1 MLSVFQKYP
10 QFITSDPRIDRIGA
24 YSVSADFMHSRH
36 ECFFNSEILENKTV
50 LDLGCCVGATGAW
63 VLSHGAKSYCGVE
76 YHKDLSDI
84 AKVNLSVFDT
94 ASWQIINSS
103 VESFFEENTD
113 KYDII
118 IASGI
123 IYAFFEPIP
132 ILKNIATRSN
142 TIIIE
147 SIHPT
152 IPGIDIETASVIAYK
167 RQHMLYGINKTE
179 LCFNSAVP
187 SMMFIIDYMKHYG
200 FSCDASVNN
209 DLKKYLPAVY
219 QNTRFGIKLVKNRN
233 AVLSQ
238 GFVSATTFP
247 RDVIVKKWSNNDL
260 AI

>member
-1 MLSVFQKYP
+1 MNVFEKYP
-10 QFITSDPRIDRIGA
+10 QFISTDPRESRTSA
-24 YSVSADFMHSRH
+24 YSISAEFMQQRH

-94 ASWQIINSS
+94 ARWQIVNSS
-103 VESFFEENTD
+103 VESFLEENTN
-113 KYDII
+113 KYDIV

-132 ILKNIATRSN
+132 VLKNIAARSN
-142 TIIIE
+142 TVIIE

-152 IPGIDIETASVIAYK
+152 IPGIDVETASVIAYK
-167 RQHMLYGINKTE
+167 RQHMLYGIDKTE

-187 SMMFIIDYMKHYG
+187 SMMFIIDYMKHHG
-200 FSCDASVNN
+200 FSCDLSVNLALQN
-209 DLKKYLPAVY
+209 CLPNIY
-219 QNTRFGIKLVKNRN
+219 QKNRFGIKLIKCSDEE
-233 AVLSQ
+233 LSK
-238 GFVSATTFP
+238 GFISATLFP
-247 RDVIVKKWSNNDL
+247 KDVVIKKWSNNDL
-260 AI
+260 GI